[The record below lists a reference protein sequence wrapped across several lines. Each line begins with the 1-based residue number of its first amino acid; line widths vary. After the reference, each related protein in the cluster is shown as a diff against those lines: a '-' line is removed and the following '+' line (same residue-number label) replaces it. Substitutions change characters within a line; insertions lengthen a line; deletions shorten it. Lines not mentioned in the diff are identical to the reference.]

1 MNCKLI
7 ISNIDMGCV
16 VVKSELA
23 KSIGFN
29 SVSYSAD
36 WDYFNE
42 ILSTNPSIKKINKV
56 LFVHN

>member
-1 MNCKLI
+1 
-7 ISNIDMGCV
+7 

>member
-1 MNCKLI
+1 MNSKLE

-16 VVKSELA
+16 VVKSDIA
-23 KSIGFN
+23 KSIGFK

-36 WDYFNE
+36 WDYFSE
-42 ILSTNPSIKKINKV
+42 ILSTNPSIKKIDKV